1 MMKKLFLA
9 LAALVLVLCAD
20 ARNLKIMSFNIRFGE
35 RADMERIAEVIR
47 RERPDLVALQEV
59 DVFTRRKGHVAA
71 GRSDY
76 PAQLAKYTR
85 MNAAFGRA
93 IYFRGGQYGVAILSD
108 FEILESSNDLYKH
121 QGEEARTALSVVVDT
136 GKDGPVRFVCT
147 HLDAYSQ
154 AVRLQQID
162 ELCTRYA
169 DPAIPTIVAG
179 DFNETPGGAAI
190 ARFDA
195 TFTRV
200 CGDKPTFP
208 AEEPA
213 EKIDYIG
220 FAPADAFRPGRV
232 RVLDTSEVSDHRALV
247 VRLRFGRD

>member
-1 MMKKLFLA
+1 MMKKLLLVLA
-9 LAALVLVLCAD
+9 GLVLVLCAD

-47 RERPDLVALQEV
+47 RENPDLVALQEV
-59 DVFTRRKGHVAA
+59 DVFTHRKGHVAA

-76 PAQLAKYTR
+76 PAQLAEFTR
-85 MNAAFGRA
+85 MNAAFGRT

-108 FEILESSNDLYKH
+108 LEILESSNDLYKH
-121 QGEEARTALSVVVDT
+121 QGEEARTALSIVVDT
-136 GKDGPVRFVCT
+136 GKDGLVRFVCT
-147 HLDAYSQ
+147 HLDAYSS
-154 AVRLQQID
+154 AIRLRQVE

-179 DFNETPGGAAI
+179 DFNEMPDGAAI
-190 ARFDA
+190 VRFDE

-200 CGDKPTFP
+200 CGDDPTFP
-208 AEEPA
+208 AEEPT

-232 RVLDTSEVSDHRALV
+232 RAPDTSEVSDHRAIV
-247 VRLRFGRD
+247 VRLRFERD